1 MFASII
7 RRKWTRWWRQSKL
20 IMYLVEKAVD
30 TNRHMNISAYLLVK
44 TVLFNLSKAPMCLD
58 RNVFGE

>member
-1 MFASII
+1 
-7 RRKWTRWWRQSKL
+7 
-20 IMYLVEKAVD
+20 MYLVEKAVD